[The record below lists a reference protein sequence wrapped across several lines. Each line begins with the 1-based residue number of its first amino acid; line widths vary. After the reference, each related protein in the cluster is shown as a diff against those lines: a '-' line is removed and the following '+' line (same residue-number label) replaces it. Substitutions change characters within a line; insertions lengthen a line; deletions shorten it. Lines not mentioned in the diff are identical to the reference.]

1 MNRKHRALRT
11 IHLHAAFKLARQVVH
26 ESQPEGVGLPDLYVA
41 GYADSVILD
50 HQEPAILCKS
60 LMHQRHGLNAP
71 LALLEQAADSFVRNR
86 ISLEA

>member
-1 MNRKHRALRT
+1 MRLWRYVLVSMLAEILRT
-11 IHLHAAFKLARQVVH
+11 I
-26 ESQPEGVGLPDLYVA
+26 
-41 GYADSVILD
+41 
-50 HQEPAILCKS
+50 KS